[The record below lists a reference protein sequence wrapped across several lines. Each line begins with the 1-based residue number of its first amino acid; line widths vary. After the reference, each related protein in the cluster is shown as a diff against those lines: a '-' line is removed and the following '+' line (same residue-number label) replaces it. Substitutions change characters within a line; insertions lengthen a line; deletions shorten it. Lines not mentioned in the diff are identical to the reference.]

1 MIPISQPD
9 WVRYRDSARGRRT
22 IERFERAQQPDF
34 SPEEMVKLYK
44 SFAPEK
50 TLEEGINPEFIR
62 FWEER
67 IPNCLTNYKLRKPI
81 SVWDFCYYASYLFS
95 SIESDEDCDITTLP
109 QNRYR
114 PTLTCVKEFSM
125 LFYKY
130 APTFFLP
137 YFFPYQFVYLKRIA
151 EKYDLTVTE
160 GDYDYDL
167 RYVPA
172 EQQYHERCI
181 YYGTFCFV
189 MHTFAKENNLT
200 PAELCAFLYDYELRK
215 QKDELEEEEGQL
227 DLSRGSHVWFIGGS
241 YEGIEKS
248 LSTALWQSNPKTRRG
263 DILVFYEK
271 HPAKS
276 INSIWRAV
284 EDGIADPFFYYY
296 GYTYM
301 RDKLE
306 VPAITLDELKADAY
320 FSQHALVKKN
330 MQGVNGWPMSAEDYK
345 NLARMLEAK
354 GFDPELLPEL
364 EVHNPP
370 KGLVYFDRAD
380 GLTPEQVVHQKQVVP
395 LLARMGWRLD
405 RDFIEQVPYQV
416 QRGKRHKNVVIDA
429 VLHHEDETMPMVIIT
444 ERYEMD
450 TDKALEEAFN
460 AGGDIA
466 CEVNAEIVMLV
477 DKTKVVVVVRN
488 EEDGYI
494 CLADQKVFYH
504 DELDNEEH
512 LNELRK
518 LLAGEG
524 EE

>member
-9 WVRYRDSARGRRT
+9 WARYRDSARGRRT

-34 SPEEMVKLYK
+34 SPEEMVKLHK
-44 SFAPEK
+44 SFLPSMLSDSLLNKDVVSVYDSTISDCITNANISKPE
-50 TLEEGINPEFIR
+50 R
-62 FWEER
+62 VER
-67 IPNCLTNYKLRKPI
+67 LIYI
-81 SVWDFCYYASYLFS
+81 ASFLFAS
-95 SIESDEDCDITTLP
+95 SEDDNDYDITTLP

-114 PTLTCVKEFSM
+114 NTLTYVQEFSM

-130 APTFFLP
+130 APTLFLP
-137 YFFPYQFVYLKRIA
+137 YFFPLQFAYLKRIIK
-151 EKYDLTVTE
+151 KYDLNLE
-160 GDYDYDL
+160 YKGYYYDL
-167 RYVPA
+167 LNVPA

-320 FSQHALVKKN
+320 FSKHALVKKN